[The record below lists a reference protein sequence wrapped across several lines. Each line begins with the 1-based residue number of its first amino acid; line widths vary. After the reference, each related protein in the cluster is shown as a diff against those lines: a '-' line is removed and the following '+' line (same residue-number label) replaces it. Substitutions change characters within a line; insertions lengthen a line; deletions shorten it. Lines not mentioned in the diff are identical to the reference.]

1 LLSIDIVYKSLF
13 RFFIGNSLAFSSQN
27 SKEIT
32 MKKTILSGLLLILSL
47 CACSP
52 SEKEIQLTATQVA
65 KEIFGTQTALA
76 PTATFTSTP
85 TPTNTPLPTS
95 TPTDTPEPT
104 NTPPPPTPTLDAD
117 GVEKMILC
125 YKAAVTIWADW
136 DTYYHVKGK
145 RWSYSEALFNDL
157 TAFRNERRNRVSA
170 IITKTGFGNGSL
182 NVDGMI
188 LNDSVCAGEKSA
200 ILSVNFAIESLNPWG
215 VGGSS
220 RLTAYFGQAESAAKK
235 LREALENTYGV
246 DSAELDAIADPIWQH
261 VHNRYGVE
269 LP

>member
-1 LLSIDIVYKSLF
+1 
-13 RFFIGNSLAFSSQN
+13 
-27 SKEIT
+27 
-32 MKKTILSGLLLILSL
+32 MKKTILISSLLILLL

-52 SEKEIQLTATQVA
+52 SEEELHLTATQVA

-76 PTATFTSTP
+76 PTATNTLTP
-85 TPTNTPLPTS
+85 TATNTPLPTS
-95 TPTDTPEPT
+95 TYTETPTPT
-104 NTPPPPTPTLDAD
+104 NTPPPPTATLDAE
-117 GVEKMILC
+117 GVERMLLC

-136 DTYYHVKGK
+136 DTFYHVKGK
-145 RWSYSEALFNDL
+145 RWSYSDALFNDL

-170 IITKTGFGNGSL
+170 IITKSGVGSGTLKVNGL
-182 NVDGMI
+182 I
-188 LNDSVCAGEKSA
+188 LNDSDCAGEKST
-200 ILSVNFAIESLNPWG
+200 ILAVNFAIESLNPWG

-235 LREALENTYGV
+235 LRKALANIYGV